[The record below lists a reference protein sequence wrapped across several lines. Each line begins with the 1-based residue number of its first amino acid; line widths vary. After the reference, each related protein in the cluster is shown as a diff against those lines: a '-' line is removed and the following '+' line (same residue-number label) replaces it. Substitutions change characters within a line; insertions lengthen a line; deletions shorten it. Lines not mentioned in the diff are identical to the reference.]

1 LDGFIVN
8 PFFVIAS
15 CNCLNVAAFP
25 GFIFTLAK
33 PLSRL
38 TLTASTPSTDF
49 NDTRTA
55 CAQTSQSI
63 PKIFISIDRISACA
77 EAASSARTLSTTQI
91 FFMASPIGHDVEKA
105 DSSN

>member
-1 LDGFIVN
+1 VN

-15 CNCLNVAAFP
+15 CNCLNVAALP

-63 PKIFISIDRISACA
+63 PKIVMLMLLISATE
-77 EAASSARTLSTTQI
+77 EAANKKKRNSDA
-91 FFMASPIGHDVEKA
+91 ASFLI
-105 DSSN
+105 